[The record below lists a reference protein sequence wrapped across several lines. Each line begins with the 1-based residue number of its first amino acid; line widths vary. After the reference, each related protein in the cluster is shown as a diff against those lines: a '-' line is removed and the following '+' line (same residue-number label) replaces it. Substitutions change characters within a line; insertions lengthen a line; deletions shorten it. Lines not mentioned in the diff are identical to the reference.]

1 MADGRVEI
9 DIDADASSYEQKLA
23 GIKQSTAARTGEMSK
38 AVDTQSAK
46 MLQSLSNIGGAVE
59 SVGTTMSVAITA
71 PVVAAAGA
79 SYKLASDFESSMSRV
94 AGALDVP
101 VSSISDLRDL
111 AIQTGQDTIFSAS
124 EAGAAMEELAKGGLT
139 SADIKGGAL
148 KTTMDLAAAGGLQL
162 ADAANTVV
170 QSMGAFGLS
179 ADQTGEAANAL
190 AGAAAA
196 SSADVSDLT
205 QGLSQVSAQAHSAGW
220 SIQDTAAVLGGFA
233 DAGIKGSDAGTSL
246 KTMLQSLAA
255 PTDKAADLVADL
267 GLEVRD
273 SNGNMKDAAGIAEE
287 LQNKLGGLSSAQK
300 DAAMQTIFGSDAS
313 RAALVMTNLGRA
325 GIEKYTAATNDQEAA
340 QRLADSQMGDSERAL
355 ENMKGAVETAAI
367 TIGTELAPV
376 VTDIANGV
384 SDAAEAF
391 GEMDETQQKAL
402 ISTIALVAG
411 IGPALTIIGKLMGS
425 VKTVKDLVGD
435 AATLVKGF
443 GGEAASAAPSIG
455 DAADKAGSLGTNAE
469 AAGTKAEV
477 ASGKLSSFAKKAA
490 ILGTAA
496 YTAAEGT
503 RTMFSWNADAHGR
516 FSDAAE
522 GANAYAQSLGTVDA
536 NADGVIDANDLV
548 AQALD
553 GASEKFEDGSSTING
568 FVGWMDKVDGSTKG
582 AAGALNDY
590 MGVTEDN
597 VSHAMR
603 NITTLTQQGWGS
615 ALAATQSTGGQMTDE
630 TKTQALA
637 MVDAIGKLPPKYQE
651 YGDEAMR
658 GLAASMAPYWP
669 ELADYSGMSA
679 QQIAS
684 IIKEKL
690 TGTLSSYG
698 EEFQLT
704 GQTTVE
710 QIASGLSFA
719 ANGGVLDETTAGIIQ
734 KLIDGFKSENLT
746 PEMQGVGTEAMR
758 NLASGMAAQWPEL
771 ANYANMSGDEI
782 IAAISARL
790 SGSYQVGSD
799 SMTDLGSGISVGSNT
814 VTFAAGSVAEQV
826 YSALT
831 GKDYSE
837 TGAMVTQGMAD
848 GIKGDL
854 SAALAAAGLGD
865 DVIAKIMESLDAHSP
880 SVRAKTA
887 GATVPAG
894 MAQGISGSEEA
905 DTAASSLGES
915 VISTLLGLVTGAFVP
930 GSALGGNFASG
941 VGSQKDNANSQGAI
955 TMTGAVSGLDSGDG
969 ATPGS
974 VLGSL
979 FAGGVGGQAS
989 NARSQ
994 GASTAGSA
1002 SAGLWTGDGSSPGST
1017 LGSLFANGVGGQSG
1031 NARSQGSG
1039 VADAAAGGMQSNS
1052 SSSWSWGAHLVRNFA
1067 NGISGMVSWATS
1079 AAMGV
1084 ANAVANILG
1093 HTVAKEGPLHV
1104 GGKGERAWGEHLV
1117 ENIIGGMRSKHQALS
1132 SEAETIASLL
1142 DLGDETAGGVPGFAA
1157 TLALATPSA
1166 SAYSV
1171 TNYYYA
1177 IDGVDISGDPAA
1189 QKAAETLWSS
1199 VRRQVRMR

>member
-367 TIGTELAPV
+367 TIGTELVPV

-411 IGPALTIIGKLMGS
+411 VGPALTIIGKLMGS

-435 AATLVKGF
+435 ASVLIKGF
-443 GGEAASAAPSIG
+443 GGEAAGAAPSIG

-469 AAGTKAEV
+469 AAGTKAEG

-590 MGVTEDN
+590 FGVTEDN

-637 MVDAIGKLPPKYQE
+637 MVEAIGKLPPKYQE

-669 ELADYSGMSA
+669 ELENYSGMSA
-679 QQIAS
+679 QQIANV
-684 IIKEKL
+684 IKEKI

-719 ANGGVLDETTAGIIQ
+719 ANGGVLDETTAGVVQ
-734 KLIDGFKSENLT
+734 RMIDGFKSENLA
-746 PEMQGVGTEAMR
+746 PEMQGVGTEAMQ
-758 NLASGMAAQWPEL
+758 NLASGLAAQWPEL

-799 SMTDLGSGISVGSNT
+799 SMTDLGNGISVGSNT

-826 YSALT
+826 YSSLT

-848 GIKGDL
+848 GMKSDL
-854 SAALAAAGLGD
+854 SAALAAAGVSADVVSKINESIVGAQAAGSSATQSYAEGLSEGTQQALAAASEVTGVSIEKLGE
-865 DVIAKIMESLDAHSP
+865 AA
-880 SVRAKTA
+880 A
-887 GATVPAG
+887 GAGIKGDEATNAFATALANGATLADAAG
-894 MAQGISGSEEA
+894 AA
-905 DTAASSLGES
+905 TAASA
-915 VISTLLGLVTGAFVP
+915 T
-930 GSALGGNFASG
+930 
-941 VGSQKDNANSQGAI
+941 
-955 TMTGAVSGLDSGDG
+955 SGLGTGDG

-974 VLGSL
+974 TLGSL
-979 FAGGVGGQAS
+979 FAGGVGGQAD

-1002 SAGLWTGDGSSPGST
+1002 SAGLWTGDGSSPGIM

-1039 VADAAAGGMQSNS
+1039 VADSAANGMQSNGG
-1052 SSSWSWGAHLVRNFA
+1052 SSWSWGAHLVQNFA
-1067 NGISGMVSWATS
+1067 SGISGMISWATS
-1079 AAMGV
+1079 AATGV
-1084 ANAVANILG
+1084 ANAVASILG
-1093 HTVAKEGPLHV
+1093 HTVAKKGPLHV
-1104 GGKGERAWGEHLV
+1104 NGRGERAWGEHLV
-1117 ENIIGGMRSKHQALS
+1117 DNIITGMQSKHQALS

-1142 DLGDETAGGVPGFAA
+1142 DLGDEAAGSVPGFAA
-1157 TLALATPSA
+1157 KLSLAAPSG

-1171 TNYYYA
+1171 TNYYYT

-1189 QKAAETLWSS
+1189 QAAAETLWSS